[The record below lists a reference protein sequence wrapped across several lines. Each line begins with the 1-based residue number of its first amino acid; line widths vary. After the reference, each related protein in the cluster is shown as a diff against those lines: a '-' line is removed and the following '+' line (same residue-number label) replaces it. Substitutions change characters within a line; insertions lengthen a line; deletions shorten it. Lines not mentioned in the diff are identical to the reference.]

1 MVDRTFARGH
11 NAARRVHGRGAQSI
25 GNSGNN
31 PQAICAGERPKDYVP
46 LSARLGT
53 DVKASRGLGSQ
64 PRARDALRVAFDSRP
79 AADVR
84 GVGRY
89 SRCLLTAL
97 RETGGTGVEII
108 ETHRPRRADVFHSP
122 WMEGAILRSPC
133 PMVVTL
139 HDLSALKRASEHLRA
154 GMRMRLRHLAVQRA
168 VRVIV
173 PTEAVAGD
181 AVERVGVERE
191 RIVVIPE
198 APDSTMYTRP
208 AEEIT
213 AVRERFGLPELYL
226 LWVGSLRHPDP
237 RKHVAKLA
245 ATPRE
250 LPLVLVGPTRPWA
263 HELPDV
269 ILTGEVSD
277 EELAA
282 IYSGAHALVMA
293 SEDEGFGLPAV
304 EALACGTPVAAC
316 EVPALR
322 EVLGE
327 RAAFVERGDLQSLI
341 EAAERT
347 RRPAPAPPA
356 WTWQDAARSTWH
368 VYRDV
373 VAQTE
378 GSRPV
383 AWSLTEPRAELE

>member
-1 MVDRTFARGH
+1 
-11 NAARRVHGRGAQSI
+11 
-25 GNSGNN
+25 
-31 PQAICAGERPKDYVP
+31 
-46 LSARLGT
+46 
-53 DVKASRGLGSQ
+53 VKASRGLSS
-64 PRARDALRVAFDSRP
+64 RAGTSDVIRVAFDSRP

-89 SRCLLTAL
+89 TRSLLTAL
-97 RETGGTGVEII
+97 RETGSKRVEIL
-108 ETHRPRRADVFHSP
+108 ETHRPRRAAVFHSP

-139 HDLSALKRASEHLRA
+139 HDLSALKRASEHLRM
-154 GMRMRLRHLAVQRA
+154 GVRLRMRQLAVQRA
-168 VRVIV
+168 MRVIV

-181 AVERVGVERE
+181 AVKRLGLERE
-191 RIVVIPE
+191 RITVIAE
-198 APDSTMYTRP
+198 APDPTMFARP
-208 AEEIT
+208 EEEV
-213 AVRERFGLPELYL
+213 ARVRERFSLPRHYL

-263 HELPDV
+263 HELPGV

-277 EELAA
+277 EQLAA
-282 IYSGAHALVMA
+282 IYTGAHALVLA

-327 RAAFVERGDLQSLI
+327 RATFVERGDLRSLI
-341 EAAERT
+341 DSAERS
-347 RRPAPAPPA
+347 RRPAPAPPR
-356 WTWQDAARSTWH
+356 WTWQDAARSTMQ
-368 VYRDV
+368 VYRQV
-373 VAQTE
+373 VNHIEEESQPLGWAI
-378 GSRPV
+378 
-383 AWSLTEPRAELE
+383 AEPKAGLELE